1 MFPRSCMT
9 AGTAVPYRTQSFW
22 WLHPEPCAYHVID
35 KCTEAGT
42 RNELD
47 FLAQWTGKKTGK
59 GLAYQGR
66 GIGKKAFSCDKGP
79 LGLCCEVAFHW
90 KHQALEGSMLDHGQP
105 HYICNF
111 RNVIKLPSCQSYE
124 VYPTEGLEGFLF
136 TIFHSVVGWF
146 SFLFFFFLRETDLNY
161 PVFSIKEIDT
171 LTRLVMVVAAARE
184 VIKKSNLSLFPK
196 TPVPKLDGSQWA
208 WK

>member
-1 MFPRSCMT
+1 MVTDVPCSWSCMT

-90 KHQALEGSMLDHGQP
+90 KHQALEGGMLDHGQP

-146 SFLFFFFLRETDLNY
+146 SFLFFFFFEWDRFKL
-161 PVFSIKEIDT
+161 P
-171 LTRLVMVVAAARE
+171 
-184 VIKKSNLSLFPK
+184 SLFNQRNWYINK
-196 TPVPKLDGSQWA
+196 TGDGGSSS
-208 WK
+208 KGSN